1 MNTGWQ
7 IQNPKFKDGGLVER
21 FPMLPD
27 FFLQAFTDF
36 RLIALL
42 LLPLEQPTVV
52 NIQVIEDWKFIA
64 MVLDRLFLWL
74 FTIAVLGGTAWIIL
88 RAPSLYDM
96 REPIDKQI
104 SGIPRLF

>member
-1 MNTGWQ
+1 MGVWLNAFQCCQ
-7 IQNPKFKDGGLVER
+7 IFSCKLS
-21 FPMLPD
+21 
-27 FFLQAFTDF
+27 
-36 RLIALL
+36 LISASLLL

>member
-1 MNTGWQ
+1 
-7 IQNPKFKDGGLVER
+7 
-21 FPMLPD
+21 MLPD

-42 LLPLEQPTVV
+42 LPLERTTASIFMV